1 MNGII
6 VVFPKIEDGK
16 SVRNLLVRHG
26 YEVTAVCTQ
35 GAQVL
40 NYIDTMNDGIIIS
53 GYRFA
58 DMYYFDLKHS
68 LTPGFDMLLMASQRV
83 CGECMDHEIVCVTMP
98 LKVQDL
104 ISTVEMMCMNQARRR
119 KKLRSRP
126 KQRTEEEKKD
136 LNRRLKI
143 IAGQVNGISQMIE
156 DDRYCNDVLIQISST
171 INALKSLGTEMLK
184 SHLRTC
190 VVKDIKDNKLEVL
203 DGVVDLFGKIK

>member
-16 SVRNLLVRHG
+16 SVRNLLVRYG

-53 GYRFA
+53 GYRFP
-58 DMYYFDLKHS
+58 DMYYLDLKHS

-126 KQRTEEEKKD
+126 KQRTEEEKK
-136 LNRRLKI
+136 I
-143 IAGQVNGISQMIE
+143 
-156 DDRYCNDVLIQISST
+156 
-171 INALKSLGTEMLK
+171 
-184 SHLRTC
+184 
-190 VVKDIKDNKLEVL
+190 
-203 DGVVDLFGKIK
+203 